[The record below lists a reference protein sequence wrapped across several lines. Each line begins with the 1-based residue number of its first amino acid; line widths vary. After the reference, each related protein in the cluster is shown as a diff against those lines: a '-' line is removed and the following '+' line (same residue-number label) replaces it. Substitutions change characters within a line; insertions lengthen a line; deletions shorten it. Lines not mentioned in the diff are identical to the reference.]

1 MSKLKA
7 YGVGEESCAL
17 LKDYLSRRQ
26 QRVKIGD
33 TLSNWADTR
42 RGVPQGS
49 VLGPM
54 FFNIFIND
62 LFYHVKYANLNAYAD
77 DHQIYSSNLHP
88 LALEECICQEV
99 NVANQWYKNNGMIVN
114 ETKHQALIL
123 GKTEHKFCFPVNDS
137 IDIFGMTIDNK
148 LSFDNHISVIC
159 KKINNQ
165 FNVMLRFRKL
175 INKETLLK
183 LYKAFILP
191 HFYFCSSV
199 WHFCGARNTDKVD
212 NLNKRIL
219 RFILQDYSSPY
230 DILLSKVNLKSL
242 FIRRL
247 QNFMIILYK
256 SLFFTYY
263 PVYLRDMLT
272 VRTSSYNLRD
282 NYILDLPKAKT
293 TTYGLHSF
301 SYLASKIW
309 NSLPDTYRTSNFIQ
323 LKQKILQ

>member
-1 MSKLKA
+1 M
-7 YGVGEESCAL
+7 
-17 LKDYLSRRQ
+17 
-26 QRVKIGD
+26 RVCLYRFTAAIKQSLI
-33 TLSNWADTR
+33 L
-42 RGVPQGS
+42 
-49 VLGPM
+49 VL
-54 FFNIFIND
+54 FIN
-62 LFYHVKYANLNAYAD
+62 
-77 DHQIYSSNLHP
+77 SNS
-88 LALEECICQEV
+88 
-99 NVANQWYKNNGMIVN
+99 
-114 ETKHQALIL
+114 
-123 GKTEHKFCFPVNDS
+123 FCFPVNDS

-191 HFYFCSSV
+191 HFYYCSSV

-212 NLNKRIL
+212 NLNKHIL

-242 FIRRL
+242 FIKRL

-272 VRTSSYNLRD
+272 VRTSSYNLRG

-323 LKQKILQ
+323 FKQKILQYSFPQCK

>member
-1 MSKLKA
+1 M
-7 YGVGEESCAL
+7 
-17 LKDYLSRRQ
+17 
-26 QRVKIGD
+26 I
-33 TLSNWADTR
+33 
-42 RGVPQGS
+42 
-49 VLGPM
+49 
-54 FFNIFIND
+54 
-62 LFYHVKYANLNAYAD
+62 AN
-77 DHQIYSSNLHP
+77 
-88 LALEECICQEV
+88 V
-99 NVANQWYKNNGMIVN
+99 
-114 ETKHQALIL
+114 TKHQALIL
-123 GKTEHKFCFPVNDS
+123 GNTEHKFCFPVNDS

-148 LSFDNHISVIC
+148 LPFDNHISVIC

-191 HFYFCSSV
+191 HFYYCSSV

-219 RFILQDYSSPY
+219 RFILQDHSSPY
-230 DILLSKVNLKSL
+230 DILLSKVNLKSP

-263 PVYLRDMLT
+263 PVYLKDMLT
-272 VRTSSYNLRD
+272 VRTSSYNLRG

-293 TTYGLHSF
+293 TTYGLQSF

-309 NSLPDTYRTSNFIQ
+309 NSLPDTYKTSNFLQ
-323 LKQKILQ
+323 FKQKILKYSFPQCK

>member
-1 MSKLKA
+1 M
-7 YGVGEESCAL
+7 
-17 LKDYLSRRQ
+17 
-26 QRVKIGD
+26 
-33 TLSNWADTR
+33 
-42 RGVPQGS
+42 
-49 VLGPM
+49 
-54 FFNIFIND
+54 IN
-62 LFYHVKYANLNAYAD
+62 LHACAD
-77 DHQIYSSNLHP
+77 DHQIYSSNMDP
-88 LALEECICQEV
+88 LALEKCICQEV
-99 NVANQWYKNNGMIVN
+99 NVANQWYKNNGKIVN

-148 LSFDNHISVIC
+148 LSFDNHVSAIC
-159 KKINNQ
+159 KKINNE

-175 INKETLLK
+175 IDKQTLLK

-191 HFYFCSSV
+191 HFYYCSSV

-230 DILLSKVNLKSL
+230 DILLSKVNLKTL
-242 FIRRL
+242 FTRRL

-256 SLFFTYY
+256 SLFFTDY
-263 PVYLRDMLT
+263 PSYLRNMLT
-272 VRTSSYNLRD
+272 MRTSSYNLRG

-301 SYLASKIW
+301 SYFASKIW
-309 NSLPDTYRTSNFIQ
+309 NSLPNTYRTSDF
-323 LKQKILQ
+323 LKFKQKILNYEAFPQCI